1 LQIVPVDQIPE
12 AAEASTDNLIEL
24 FKLATKL
31 QQVCFFRNGIGI
43 SAVQVGVPIKFFVIN
58 RGTSFEYY
66 LNCEYEGSGE
76 KIKSIE
82 GCLSLLDKDGNTRRF
97 EVERYSEITVKGKQL
112 VITDSSSLMLKDVNT
127 VEKGLYSIVFQHEID
142 HQYKRNRMIDI
153 IGREMEFR

>member
-1 LQIVPVDQIPE
+1 MQIVPVDQIPE
-12 AAEASTDNLIEL
+12 AAEAPTDNLIEL

-31 QQVCFFRNGIGI
+31 EQVCFSKHGIGI
-43 SAVQVGVPIKFFVIN
+43 SAVQVGIPIKFFVIN

-66 LNCEYEGSGE
+66 LNCEYQGSGD

-97 EVERYSEITVKGKQL
+97 EVERYPEVTVKGKQL
-112 VITDSSSLMLKDVNT
+112 IVTNSSSLELKDINL

-142 HQYKRNRMIDI
+142 HQYKRDRMIDV
-153 IGREMEFR
+153 IGKEMEFR

>member
-1 LQIVPVDQIPE
+1 MQIVPVDQIPE